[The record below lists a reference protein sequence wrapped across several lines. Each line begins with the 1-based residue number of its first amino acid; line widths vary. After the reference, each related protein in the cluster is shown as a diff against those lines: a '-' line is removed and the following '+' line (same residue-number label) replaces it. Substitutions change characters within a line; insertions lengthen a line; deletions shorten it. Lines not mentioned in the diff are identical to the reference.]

1 MNEIW
6 KEITGYEGYFEV
18 SNLGNFRSKDRII
31 KYKKDG
37 LRKYPG
43 KNLKTETIVEGYQ
56 RITLM
61 KDGIKKRFMCH
72 RIVAQE
78 FIPNPQNKPFV
89 NHINGNPK
97 DNRVE
102 NLEWCT
108 QEENEQHSIR
118 TLGKTMKGKTY
129 PNKIKC
135 VETNIIYDSMNKC
148 VTALGNNACIEGLKK
163 AIKANRKYH
172 GYTFIRV

>member
-1 MNEIW
+1 MEDW

-31 KYKKDG
+31 KYKQNG
-37 LRKYPG
+37 TRNYPG
-43 KNLKTETIVEGYQ
+43 KPLKTETIVEGYQ
-56 RITLM
+56 RIVLI

-78 FIPNPQNKPFV
+78 FIPNPNNKPFV
-89 NHINGNPK
+89 NHIDGNPANNK
-97 DNRVE
+97 AE

-108 QEENEQHSIR
+108 QEENEQHSVN
-118 TLGKTMKGKTY
+118 TLSKTMRGKTY
-129 PNKIKC
+129 PKKVKC
-135 VETNIIYDSMNKC
+135 IETNVVYNSMNQC
-148 VTALGNNACIEGLKK
+148 ITALGNNACIEGLNK
-163 AIKANRKYH
+163 AIRANRQYH